1 MKNAVIIG
9 ATGFG
14 GLGLIDI
21 LSKHPDIRV
30 TELAAI
36 DHGNKISEMYP
47 HLRGICDLPVKS
59 SENINADAADIVFLA
74 TPDQVGMNLVRK
86 FYDKKI
92 PVIDFSGDFRFHS
105 VEDYRTYALNKGMS
119 DTHSS
124 PDLLK
129 ESVYGLPE
137 KNFEKIQTAPIIGN
151 PGCFAMAM
159 ILALLPAAENGLI
172 KNSTLI
178 CDGKTGVSGAG
189 INPGKANSYPL
200 RYENSNTYREGKHQ
214 HLVEVENI
222 INQSSKIKDDGYS
235 IFFVPQIVPM
245 NRGILMTVYADV
257 NSDIKTKTINDLY
270 KDFYQNSPF
279 VHISDTSPNTSEV
292 RGTNRCNIKILVDER
307 TGKLLIISV
316 LDNLLKGQ
324 SGNAVQNANIRLGLE
339 QKTGLNL
346 NPIYP

>member
-21 LSKHPDIRV
+21 LSKHPEIKI

-36 DHGNKISEMYP
+36 DHGKKISEMYP
-47 HLRGICDLPVKS
+47 HLKGISDLEVKS
-59 SENINADAADIVFLA
+59 PDNIDSDNTDIVFLA
-74 TPDQVGMNLVRK
+74 TPDQVGMSLAK
-86 FYDKKI
+86 SFYEKKI
-92 PVIDFSGDFRFHS
+92 PIIDFSGDFRFHS
-105 VEDYRTYALNKGMS
+105 LEDYKTYAVNKNMS
-119 DTHSS
+119 DVHTS
-124 PDLLK
+124 PELLK

-137 KNFEKIQTAPIIGN
+137 KNFDKIRTAPIIGN

-159 ILALLPAAENGLI
+159 ILGLLPAAENGLL
-172 KNSTLI
+172 KKGTVI

-214 HLVEVENI
+214 HLIEVENI
-222 INQSSKIKDDGYS
+222 INRFIPDKNENQN
-235 IFFVPQIVPM
+235 IFFVPQIIPM
-245 NRGILMTVYADV
+245 NRGILMTIYADV
-257 NSDIKTKTINDLY
+257 DSKLNTKVVNEIYRNY
-270 KDFYQNSPF
+270 YQNSSF
-279 VHISDTSPNTSEV
+279 VHVIDSSPNTSEV
-292 RGTNRCNIKILVDER
+292 RGTNNCSIKVLVDER
-307 TGKLLIISV
+307 TGKLLIVSV

-324 SGNAVQNANIRLGLE
+324 SGNAVQNANIRLGLPE
-339 QKTGLNL
+339 ETGLKL

>member
-14 GLGLIDI
+14 GLGLVDI
-21 LSKHPDIRV
+21 LSKHPEIRI

-36 DHGNKISEMYP
+36 DHGKKISEMYP
-47 HLRGICDLPVKS
+47 HLRGISDLEVKS
-59 SENINADAADIVFLA
+59 PDSINTDNADIVFLA
-74 TPDQVGMNLVRK
+74 TPDQVGMNLAKV

-105 VEDYRTYALNKGMS
+105 IEDYRTYAVNKSMS
-119 DTHSS
+119 EVHTS
-124 PDLLK
+124 PELLK

-137 KNFEKIQTAPIIGN
+137 KNFKKIQTAPVIGN

-159 ILALLPAAENGLI
+159 ILALLPAAEKGLL
-172 KNSTLI
+172 KKGTVI

-200 RYENSNTYREGKHQ
+200 RYENSNTYREGRHQ

-222 INQSSKIKDDGYS
+222 LNQFIPDKDETQN
-235 IFFVPQIVPM
+235 IFFVPQIIPM
-245 NRGILMTVYADV
+245 NRGILMTVYADISSEYTTGSV
-257 NSDIKTKTINDLY
+257 NEIYQNY
-270 KDFYQNSPF
+270 YQNSRF
-279 VHISDTSPNTSEV
+279 VHVSDNSPNTSEV
-292 RGTNRCNIKILVDER
+292 RGTNNCNIKVLVDER
-307 TGKLLIISV
+307 TGKLLVVSV

-324 SGNAVQNANIRLGLE
+324 SGNAVQNANIRLGLNE
-339 QKTGLNL
+339 DTGLKI